1 MAEDRSDSREVL
13 WRTLAPFTEL
23 FRAFQIALDL
33 NKMLLAA
40 AGILVMT
47 LGWSLLSLAFS
58 YGYETTAPEWSK
70 KEGEKTP
77 EAYAAHHQERLQWN
91 LMHEA
96 AGLGSP
102 DSRYEVEDFAQTLL
116 EYTLVTEALKNFD
129 PAKTE
134 KSVVAVIREALDEK
148 IKTADKKEKPELES
162 LRARAS
168 RYADLGKIKP
178 YARLSVWPWY
188 EDRGPNPYLLV
199 TGQAGIPWEAGY
211 FWDWFTRS
219 QVPVMIEPLIKFVR
233 PIVYFLS
240 PNNTFG
246 SKIYFLLATAVM
258 LVTWSIFG
266 GAITRIAAVQY
277 ATRGE
282 RIGALEALRFT
293 TRRLVDYILAPL
305 FPLGFVFIL
314 VVFSVLPYFFVMIP
328 VLGDFLAGILWPLWL
343 LFGVIMAVALV
354 GLVGWP
360 LMAACISTEGTDSW
374 EAVSRTYSY
383 IYQRPW
389 HFIWYALVSVA
400 YGGAVVFFV
409 GFMASFAVYLA
420 KWATTNTPGS
430 AYFNREPLP
439 LFIYAPTSF
448 GWRELLLE
456 GAMAEGRD
464 ARDRVIRPMRPVVEP
479 RSSGRSDRIDPL
491 AFKDFKDSLRWWN
504 LMGAA
509 MVGFWLS
516 LAFLLMLGFG
526 YSFFWTASTII
537 YFLLRKSVDSN
548 ELDDVYQEEEDTQ
561 PRYGSPPPAPA
572 APTAPV
578 PATGPATLP
587 LVQPSGN
594 SVPTPAATP
603 PAPAPAAA
611 PTVTPTPTAASTTP
625 APAPVASVAPTTS
638 LSPAGK
644 QNSAE
649 PNEETTDPPN

>member
-1 MAEDRSDSREVL
+1 MAEDRSESREAS
-13 WRTLAPFTEL
+13 WQTLAPFTEL

-33 NKMLLAA
+33 NKMFLAA

-47 LGWSLLSLAFS
+47 IGWSLLSLAFS
-58 YGYETTAPEWSK
+58 FGYEKEAPDWSK
-70 KEGEKTP
+70 KPDEKTA
-77 EAYAAHHQERLQWN
+77 ETYSAHHQERLRWN

-96 AGLGSP
+96 AGLGAP
-102 DSRYEVEDFAQTLL
+102 DSRFEVEDFAQTLREYETASEIFKDFDPLKTDRSAVVLYRDALTDRIKAAKDKL
-116 EYTLVTEALKNFD
+116 EKSELEALVTR
-129 PAKTE
+129 
-134 KSVVAVIREALDEK
+134 SG
-148 IKTADKKEKPELES
+148 
-162 LRARAS
+162 
-168 RYADLGKIKP
+168 RYADLGKVKP
-178 YARLSVWPWY
+178 YARLAVWPWF

-219 QVPVMIEPLIKFVR
+219 QLPVMVEPLIKFVR

-240 PNNTFG
+240 PDNTFT
-246 SKIYFLLATAVM
+246 SRIYFLLAALVM

-293 TRRLVDYILAPL
+293 TRRLGDYILAPL
-305 FPLGFVFIL
+305 FPLGFVFVL
-314 VVFSVLPYFFVMIP
+314 VLFSVLPYFIVMIP
-328 VLGDFLAGILWPLWL
+328 VVGDFFAGLLWPLWL
-343 LFGVIMAVALV
+343 TFGVIMAVALV

-360 LMAACISTEGTDSW
+360 LMAATISTEGTDSW

-383 IYQRPW
+383 VYQRPW
-389 HFIWYALVSVA
+389 HFVWYALVSIA

-430 AYFNREPLP
+430 TYFNREPLP

-456 GAMAEGRD
+456 GAMAKGVDTKGKE
-464 ARDRVIRPMRPVVEP
+464 VRPLRPVVEP
-479 RSSGRSDRIDPL
+479 RSTRRDDRIDPVAL
-491 AFKDFKDSLRWWN
+491 KDFKDSLAWWN
-504 LMGAA
+504 FMGAG
-509 MVGFWLS
+509 MVGFWLA

-537 YFLLRKSVDSN
+537 YFLLRKSVDTN
-548 ELDDVYQEEEDTQ
+548 DLDDVYQEEEDYQ
-561 PRYGSPPPAPA
+561 PRYSAPPPSPA

-578 PATGPATLP
+578 PATLP
-587 LVQPSGN
+587 MVP
-594 SVPTPAATP
+594 PTPAAPTEA
-603 PAPAPAAA
+603 PAPAPAPA
-611 PTVTPTPTAASTTP
+611 TEPTPPPEPKPEPTPPPEPPPSASE
-625 APAPVASVAPTTS
+625 
-638 LSPAGK
+638 
-644 QNSAE
+644 E
-649 PNEETTDPPN
+649 PKKDDTNP